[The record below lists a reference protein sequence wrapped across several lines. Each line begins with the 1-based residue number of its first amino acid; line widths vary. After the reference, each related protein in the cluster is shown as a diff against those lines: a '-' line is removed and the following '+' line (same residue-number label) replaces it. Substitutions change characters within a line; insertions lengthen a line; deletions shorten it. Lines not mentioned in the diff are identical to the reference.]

1 MIVLSMGQCQKHWLV
16 QIRDYI
22 SNDLLN
28 VLHGSMCIYRLEIPD
43 VEVGEGLKVAHAR
56 GQ

>member
-1 MIVLSMGQCQKHWLV
+1 MSETLACTDKRL
-16 QIRDYI
+16 YI
-22 SNDLLN
+22 IDDLLN
-28 VLHGSMCIYRLEIPD
+28 VLYGSIFMCRLKIPD